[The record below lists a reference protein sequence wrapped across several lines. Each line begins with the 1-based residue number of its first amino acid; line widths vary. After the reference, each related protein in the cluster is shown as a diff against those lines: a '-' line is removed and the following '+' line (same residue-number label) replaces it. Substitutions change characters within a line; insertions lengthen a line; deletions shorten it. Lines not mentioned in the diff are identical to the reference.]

1 MNISQA
7 VLLWKRKG
15 VKGGKAAAQQSRP
28 LMRQSRAFDVILT
41 HFDVRYW
48 HKADIQ
54 VSAIDLHF
62 GSKRTSR
69 SPPMI
74 PPLYFSSGVTFPH

>member
-28 LMRQSRAFDVILT
+28 LMKQSRAFDVILT

-48 HKADIQ
+48 HLADIGKPAVNVRYWGQ
-54 VSAIDLHF
+54 
-62 GSKRTSR
+62 
-69 SPPMI
+69 
-74 PPLYFSSGVTFPH
+74 SGHREDIRQCLILTQSGHGV

>member
-7 VLLWKRKG
+7 VLVWKRKR

-28 LMRQSRAFDVILT
+28 LMKQSRAFDVILT

-48 HKADIQ
+48 HLADMRQ
-54 VSAIDLHF
+54 CAANV
-62 GSKRTSR
+62 R
-69 SPPMI
+69 
-74 PPLYFSSGVTFPH
+74 SSG

>member
-15 VKGGKAAAQQSRP
+15 VKGGKAPAQQSRP
-28 LMRQSRAFDVILT
+28 LMKQSRASDVILT

-48 HKADIQ
+48 HKADMRDALMN
-54 VSAIDLHF
+54 VRF
-62 GSKRTSR
+62 RG
-69 SPPMI
+69 
-74 PPLYFSSGVTFPH
+74 

>member
-28 LMRQSRAFDVILT
+28 LMKQSRAFDVILT

-48 HKADIQ
+48 HLTDI
-54 VSAIDLHF
+54 DY
-62 GSKRTSR
+62 RTAHVR
-69 SPPMI
+69 
-74 PPLYFSSGVTFPH
+74 FRG

>member
-28 LMRQSRAFDVILT
+28 LMKQSQAFEVILT

-48 HKADIQ
+48 HFADISYCAAHVRYWGKADMTYCGAN
-54 VSAIDLHF
+54 VCF
-62 GSKRTSR
+62 
-69 SPPMI
+69 
-74 PPLYFSSGVTFPH
+74 